1 MSVGGTGRG
10 WVLATFPGGDE
21 SVMSGMMRC
30 ANELRVAPRSWMGR
44 KAKGHV
50 LLFSTTPA
58 YRWQNLGEFNMLANA
73 ILNFNDLPVAP
84 VLPAAGR
91 GGFGGQ

>member
-1 MSVGGTGRG
+1 
-10 WVLATFPGGDE
+10 
-21 SVMSGMMRC
+21 MSGLMRG
-30 ANELRVAPRSWMGR
+30 ANELRGRAAIVDAPEG
-44 KAKGHV
+44 KGHV
-50 LLFSTTPA
+50 LLFSTNPA

-73 ILNFNDLPVAP
+73 LLNFNDLPVAP

>member
-1 MSVGGTGRG
+1 MRG
-10 WVLATFPGGDE
+10 
-21 SVMSGMMRC
+21 
-30 ANELRVAPRSWMGR
+30 ANELRGRAAIMDAPEG
-44 KAKGHV
+44 KGHV

-58 YRWQNLGEFNMLANA
+58 HCWQKLGEFNMLANA
-73 ILNFNDLPVAP
+73 LLNFNDLP